1 MLRKIL
7 PHVAIVLSNMYIVFY
22 LIDRV
27 NSAMCFID
35 NSITKVLLV
44 ILAVISTVNAAFLI
58 RDERRRIVRE
68 SRRRAQ
74 PRPEAPSA
82 QPRPIHTVPRAE
94 APARRSRFG

>member
-35 NSITKVLLV
+35 NSITKALLV
-44 ILAVISTVNAAFLI
+44 ILAVISIVNAAFLI
-58 RDERRRIVRE
+58 RDERRRIARE
-68 SRRRAQ
+68 SRRRPQ
-74 PRPEAPSA
+74 SRPSA
-82 QPRPIHTVPRAE
+82 PTSQAYPARTAPRAE
-94 APARRSRFG
+94 APARRTRFG